1 VRPATTLAIALLVAA
16 ILVAGLI
23 SLLGAG

>member
-1 VRPATTLAIALLVAA
+1 VRPATTLAIGLLFAA